1 MAVGLY
7 GGLLHWR
14 WLGWVAWFTLT
25 GTLGLRNNAGLDE
38 MQKRGKLG
46 EAPTHRISARAA
58 LEMWYLLLGNILW
71 QASLAVLKNLINM
84 LMPKELQFYAPWLPF
99 FKLGEDV
106 DIGVAAYHAT
116 KEGVQSEVGPRHF
129 VISVRH
135 MDTAHPDGQRD
146 LQLHRNTAQDM
157 WTKCKDTSSG
167 GLIANV
173 NCFFPH
179 LSGSTHCKEINLSGW
194 TSEEAAKAWSA
205 KNSGLPGMQS
215 HRSLGQE
222 SELQAR

>member
-1 MAVGLY
+1 
-7 GGLLHWR
+7 
-14 WLGWVAWFTLT
+14 
-25 GTLGLRNNAGLDE
+25 
-38 MQKRGKLG
+38 
-46 EAPTHRISARAA
+46 
-58 LEMWYLLLGNILW
+58 MWYLLLGNILW

-215 HRSLGQE
+215 HRSSRGQMRTLGSMQAFLKTHGEIRHQDRCSNCARLLE
-222 SELQAR
+222 SQTLGEKAPDKCRYCGKPGYGYPFF